1 MALSYGFYNSYNGD
15 RKYNTEQISSMFDG
29 IIQDGI
35 FEEIGEKFAVIPGDG
50 LQVIVK
56 SGKAWFD
63 RTWLVNDAWYPVNL
77 PGADLSRSRI
87 DAIVIETD
95 HTQAVRKTS
104 IKVVSGSPAAIP
116 SKPTMVK
123 TELINQHPLAYV
135 TVGDNATQITSANI
149 ELRTGFDEC
158 PWITGVLRVTSIEDL
173 FNTWAAQ
180 FQTFQNSKEQDYQAF
195 LSQAQDTV
203 NTWIVNKQN
212 EFNAWWDI
220 VKATLNTDTAASLQN
235 QILSNDQDIA
245 ALQSADVTLQNNIDA
260 KQNKIGVVGLL
271 KGTGNGNIVQATL
284 GTDYA
289 DPNTGWKYRI
299 YYESGSFTAPADIV
313 NPCHVMCFGGG
324 GGGSSRTYG
333 PAGGSGRFVEGD
345 YVLTPN
351 ATYQVTIGGGG
362 NAGSYTSTAGY
373 TAGETGGTT
382 KFGSL
387 ISASGGNGGG
397 PYQLNASAYDETTGK
412 GGDGGAGG
420 GGGQIVDG
428 AHHGG
433 QGGRGYEF
441 GGGGAG
447 HMGDSM
453 SSYFNASIAGGKG
466 GIYGGGGG
474 GACSST
480 TKAVFDSATP
490 VSNTRA
496 SGGTYGGNGGMG
508 NAEPTDGAEFNPSI
522 WFQLLSSSIN
532 KLSKGG
538 KNYYKKSTSSSSGNG
553 YFGGGGGGYGGKG
566 SDGNTSCGTG
576 GGGGY
581 GGDAA
586 HCPYSFYSVSNG
598 YFACG
603 GGGYGTPLEIESGV
617 LSAYG
622 ASGGNGFFSFGGG
635 SVLYLPG
642 NSNYIRYPNGY
653 AASGGGGSH
662 NSVSAG
668 KGGDG
673 VCVVFYRTRG

>member
-15 RKYNTEQISSMFDG
+15 RKYNCEQISSMFDG

-95 HTQAVRKTS
+95 HTQAARKTS

-149 ELRTGFDEC
+149 ELKTGFDEC

-195 LSQAQDTV
+195 LNQAQDTV
-203 NTWIVNKQN
+203 NTWITTKQN
-212 EFNAWWDI
+212 EFDAWWDI
-220 VKATLNTDTAASLQN
+220 VKDTLDTDTAASLQN
-235 QILSNDQDIA
+235 QILSNGQDIA

-289 DPNTGWKYRI
+289 DPNTGWRYRI
-299 YYESGSFTAPADIV
+299 YYKSGSFTAPADIV

-324 GGGSSRTYG
+324 GGGGLSSYG
-333 PAGGSGRFVEGD
+333 GGGGGSGRFVEKD
-345 YVLTPN
+345 VTLTPN
-351 ATYQVTIGGGG
+351 ATYQVSIGAGGSG
-362 NAGSYTSTAGY
+362 GTYTSK
-373 TAGETGGTT
+373 TGNSGGVTY
-382 KFGSL
+382 FSSL
-387 ISASGGNGGG
+387 VSASGGSGGTSG
-397 PYQLNASAYDETTGK
+397 DTGSSTTATAGV

-420 GGGQIVDG
+420 GGGTDSYG
-428 AHHGG
+428 RGNG
-433 QGGRGYEF
+433 NGGRGYEF

-447 HMGDSM
+447 A
-453 SSYFNASIAGGKG
+453 SYGGQSASTNVGGAGGT
-466 GIYGGGGG
+466 YGGGGG
-474 GACSST
+474 SCGSKNAALIAGGA
-480 TKAVFDSATP
+480 
-490 VSNTRA
+490 
-496 SGGTYGGNGGMG
+496 GGTYGGAGGPG
-508 NAEPTDGAEFNPSI
+508 GAVTSFDQLTGSDGAPFNPSI
-522 WFQLLSSSIN
+522 YFTILSSAVFGT
-532 KLSKGG
+532 SKGG
-538 KNYYKKSTSSSSGNG
+538 RNTSTSSISQVSSFSGGGGGGFGGNGSNSGNYG
-553 YFGGGGGGYGGKG
+553 SGNLSGGGGGGGYG
-566 SDGNTSCGTG
+566 STNDVQGNTGG
-576 GGGGY
+576 GLGGGGY
-581 GGDAA
+581 GQPFDLYLTQYERITYNSAG
-586 HCPYSFYSVSNG
+586 G
-598 YFACG
+598 QGGCG
-603 GGGYGTPLEIESGV
+603 FFSYGGGYAVKNG
-617 LSAYG
+617 SAYYTKQLDG
-622 ASGGNGFFSFGGG
+622 
-635 SVLYLPG
+635 V
-642 NSNYIRYPNGY
+642 R
-653 AASGGGGSH
+653 ASGGGGD
-662 NSVSAG
+662 NAPG

-673 VCVVFYRTRG
+673 VCVVFYRTRS